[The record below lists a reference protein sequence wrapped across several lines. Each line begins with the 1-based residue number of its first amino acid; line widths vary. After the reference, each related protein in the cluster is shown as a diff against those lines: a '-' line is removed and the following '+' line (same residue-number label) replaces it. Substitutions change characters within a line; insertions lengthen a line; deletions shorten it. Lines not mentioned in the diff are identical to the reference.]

1 MGTTLHFYKFKLFN
15 EEFTPLSNFNTTMAA
30 TLTLLKD
37 INKDINLDEDE
48 ELQKILF
55 EEIETDFLINSQEE
69 LIYPYLKGKEN
80 TRLLDK
86 KSTFYL
92 VDDDLWQSIKNCISR
107 DIENDATSLQ
117 NESKV
122 SLIEIIKNFAPKIN
136 DLEKLE
142 HLTRKNLLLV
152 QPC

>member
-1 MGTTLHFYKFKLFN
+1 MGTNLHFYKFKLIN
-15 EEFTPLSNFNTTMAA
+15 EEFTPLSDFKNILDAA
-30 TLTLLKD
+30 LTLLK
-37 INKDINLDEDE
+37 NINLDEEE

-117 NESKV
+117 NKSKV
-122 SLIEIIKNFAPKIN
+122 SLIEIIKDFAPKIN
-136 DLEKLE
+136 DLEILE
-142 HLTRKNLLLV
+142 DLARKNLLLV

>member
-1 MGTTLHFYKFKLFN
+1 MGTNLHFYKFKLIN
-15 EEFTPLSNFNTTMAA
+15 EEFTPLSDFKNVLAA
-30 TLTLLKD
+30 ASTLLK
-37 INKDINLDEDE
+37 NMNLDEEE

-69 LIYPYLKGKEN
+69 LIYPYLKGN

-86 KSTFYL
+86 DSTFYL
-92 VDDDLWQSIKNCISR
+92 VDDDLWQSIKTCISR

-117 NESKV
+117 NENKV
-122 SLIEIIKNFAPKIN
+122 SLIEIIKEFTPKIN
-136 DLEKLE
+136 NLEKLE
-142 HLTRKNLLLV
+142 DLARKNLLIV